1 MMHAITKHEVYN
13 SMEELH
19 NDYPTSVAHI
29 YQRLKTGDIFNH
41 DWLET
46 DFVAPCNGTVYQ
58 MSKNNIFG
66 GFIFVKEAM

>member
-1 MMHAITKHEVYN
+1 M
-13 SMEELH
+13 
-19 NDYPTSVAHI
+19 
-29 YQRLKTGDIFNH
+29 YQRLKTGDTFNH